1 MKLEVVL
8 LGVSDVDR
16 AKAFY
21 ENLGWRLDIDFAAGD
36 FRGVQMTP
44 HNSEAS
50 IIFGKG
56 ITSAKPGSADS
67 LVLAVDDL
75 DAARDDLIARGVE
88 VSEVFHYAGGP
99 FNNAVENPRV
109 GGRDPQGR
117 SYFSFAS
124 FEDPDGNGWLL
135 QEIRTR
141 LPGREWK
148 STRARATDVATL
160 AELLRETA
168 EHHDHYEKTHAEHHW
183 WDWYAP
189 YLSARQNGSSP
200 EEAAAAADRHMEE
213 VLQFFPDDA
222 VRAAALSEYYEV
234 TMVKDATAD
243 YSDEEMHA
251 ALKVNIPN
259 YASAIVT
266 TNEVVG
272 VISSLQTVGS
282 SARNRFPNWRNEVL
296 SK

>member
-1 MKLEVVL
+1 METTNIAKVEPVDMKLEVVV

-21 ENLGWRLDIDFAAGD
+21 ENLGWRLDIDIAAGD

-44 HNSEAS
+44 HHSEAS

-56 ITSAKPGSADS
+56 ITSARPGSAHS
-67 LVLAVDDL
+67 LVLVVDDL
-75 DAARDDLIARGVE
+75 DTARDDLIARGVQ

-99 FNNAVENPRV
+99 FNNAVENSRV

-135 QEIRTR
+135 QEITMR

-148 STRARATDVATL
+148 STQARATDVATR

-168 EHHDHYEKTHAEHHW
+168 EHHALREDARR
-183 WDWYAP
+183 AP
-189 YLSARQNGSSP
+189 LVGLVRALPDRARKRQQSGGGSSRRRP
-200 EEAAAAADRHMEE
+200 PHGGG
-213 VLQFFPDDA
+213 P
-222 VRAAALSEYYEV
+222 SC
-234 TMVKDATAD
+234 
-243 YSDEEMHA
+243 
-251 ALKVNIPN
+251 
-259 YASAIVT
+259 
-266 TNEVVG
+266 
-272 VISSLQTVGS
+272 SSPMTPFEWPRSPSGLGS
-282 SARNRFPNWRNEVL
+282 SNKATGNSKEFDMSPSNNENPGSTRGLARRV
-296 SK
+296 SG